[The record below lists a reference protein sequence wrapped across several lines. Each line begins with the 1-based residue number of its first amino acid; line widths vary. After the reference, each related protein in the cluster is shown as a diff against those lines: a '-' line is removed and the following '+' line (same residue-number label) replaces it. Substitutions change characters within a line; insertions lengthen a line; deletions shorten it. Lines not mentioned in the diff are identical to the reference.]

1 MCRVVWP
8 HECTT
13 ASMVMSWTFLIS
25 ILTHLDV
32 IIFNLVL
39 IAKNVN
45 EKATGVILQAGSV
58 FAFLKLSFVFYQII
72 GLQDFW
78 KSPHILEEKS

>member
-1 MCRVVWP
+1 
-8 HECTT
+8 
-13 ASMVMSWTFLIS
+13 MVKSWTFLIS

-58 FAFLKLSFVFYQII
+58 FAFVVFC
-72 GLQDFW
+72 LL
-78 KSPHILEEKS
+78 PNHRLTRLLEIASHP